1 MIIHWINRI
10 INPVVHLNHP
20 NQTELFMNKE
30 IEHRET
36 TDFFKG
42 NYIPMGWLFNS
53 MTTCARALLFTNN
66 PESIEEYT

>member
-1 MIIHWINRI
+1 
-10 INPVVHLNHP
+10 
-20 NQTELFMNKE
+20 MNKE

-66 PESIEEYT
+66 PETIGEYT